1 MRWRSLN
8 GERRTVTGAIR
19 LGDDAIARG
28 QWALALRHYGKANRH
43 AVRVAQ
49 AGEGDQDQ
57 AVLGSVYYNL
67 AELRVKTGEVSMAWL
82 CALQACQVYGRLDP
96 TNARPTAVYSCLTD
110 PSQFTSPSPPL
121 ARERIALNA
130 DARSRY
136 VLLSAGLVREFG
148 SQALRVDIGGGA
160 LDGITDVREVVERI
174 GESAV
179 RTYQELVRHNTVYTE
194 ADVTR
199 TRGRVTKARGIIDA

>member
-8 GERRTVTGAIR
+8 GERRTVTAAIR
-19 LGDDAIARG
+19 LGDDAVARG
-28 QWALALRHYGKANRH
+28 QWALALRHYGKANHH

-49 AGEGDQDQ
+49 AGESDQDQ
-57 AVLGSVYYNL
+57 TVLGSVYYNL

-96 TNARPTAVYSCLTD
+96 TNARPTAVHSCLTD
-110 PSQFTSPSPPL
+110 PSQFTFPSPPL
-121 ARERIALNA
+121 AEERIALNA

-148 SQALRVDIGGGA
+148 SQALGVDVGGGA

-179 RTYQELVRHNTVYTE
+179 RTYQELVRHDTVYTE
-194 ADVTR
+194 VDVTR
-199 TRGRVTKARGIIDA
+199 TRERVTKARSIIDA

>member
-28 QWALALRHYGKANRH
+28 QWDLALHHYGKASHH
-43 AVRVAQ
+43 AVKVAQ
-49 AGEGDQDQ
+49 AGESDQDQ

-110 PSQFTSPSPPL
+110 PL
-121 ARERIALNA
+121 AKERIALNA

-160 LDGITDVREVVERI
+160 LDGITDVREVVEQI

-199 TRGRVTKARGIIDA
+199 TRERVAKARSIIGS

>member
-8 GERRTVTGAIR
+8 GERRTVTNAIR
-19 LGDDAIARG
+19 LGDNAIARG
-28 QWALALRHYGKANRH
+28 QWDLALRHYGRANHH

-57 AVLGSVYYNL
+57 AVLGSIFYNL
-67 AELRVKTGEVSMAWL
+67 AELHVQTGEASMAWL

-96 TNARPTAVYSCLTD
+96 TNARPTAVRSSLVG
-110 PSQFTSPSPPL
+110 PSHFALPTSPP
-121 ARERIALNA
+121 AEERIALNA

-136 VLLSAGLVREFG
+136 VLLSAGMVRTFG
-148 SQALRVDIGGGA
+148 SQALRVDVGGGA
-160 LDGITDVREVVERI
+160 LDGITDAPEVIERI
-174 GESAV
+174 GEPAV
-179 RTYQELVRHNTVYTE
+179 HTYQELVRHSTVYTE

-199 TRGRVTKARGIIDA
+199 TRQRLTKARSIIGA